1 MLDQLA
7 LLRQCVAMTY
17 PEAVAFLHANPEEVM
32 VVTNPT
38 LDIVFEPVTYH
49 GPFDILKTLVATR
62 DFIWLVVGTA
72 VPLTEAPTQQ
82 TFRTRRY
89 VQSDL
94 FANSRFPSVVHA
106 EECRTLVQTMAAEAV
121 TPNLI
126 NRNVPLVVT
135 FMPIQTRTQPI
146 FTTDD
151 QADPNA
157 THTVLTLDAI
167 L

>member
-1 MLDQLA
+1 MLDQKA
-7 LLRQCVAMTY
+7 LLRQCVAMPY
-17 PEAVAFLHANPEEVM
+17 AEAVAFLHANPEEVM
-32 VVTNPT
+32 IEALEVVAEA
-38 LDIVFEPVTYH
+38 VAYH
-49 GPFDILKTLVATR
+49 GSFTTLQTLVATR
-62 DFIWLVVGTA
+62 DFGWLVVGTGI
-72 VPLTEAPTQQ
+72 PSTSAPTPRN
-82 TFRTRRY
+82 FRTRRY
-89 VQSDL
+89 VHSDL
-94 FANSRFPSVVHA
+94 FTQSRFPQAVHA